1 MFCDNI
7 HRKKRGEMKKD
18 ELEERI
24 KKVVSSLLK
33 VPQEKIS
40 SSSDFVKDLGAES
53 IQSLE
58 LVAAFEHEFG
68 IEMDEEESLEVK
80 TMGKAVEFIGKIL
93 KEQGKLEE

>member
-1 MFCDNI
+1 M
-7 HRKKRGEMKKD
+7 KRD

-33 VPQEKIS
+33 VPQEKIT

-68 IEMDEEESLEVK
+68 IEMDEDKALEVK
-80 TMGKAVEFIGKIL
+80 TVGKAIEYIGEVL
-93 KEQGKLEE
+93 KREGKLEE

>member
-1 MFCDNI
+1 M
-7 HRKKRGEMKKD
+7 KRD

-33 VPQEKIS
+33 VPQEKIV

-68 IEMDEEESLEVK
+68 IEMDEDEALEIK
-80 TMGKAVEFIGKIL
+80 TMEKAVEFIGKIL

>member
-1 MFCDNI
+1 
-7 HRKKRGEMKKD
+7 MKKD
-18 ELEERI
+18 ELEARI

-33 VPQEKIS
+33 VAEEKIAL
-40 SSSDFVKDLGAES
+40 SSDFVKDLGAES

-68 IEMDEEESLEVK
+68 IEMDEDESLEVK
-80 TMGKAVEFIGKIL
+80 TVGKAVEFIGKIL

>member
-1 MFCDNI
+1 M
-7 HRKKRGEMKKD
+7 KRD
-18 ELEERI
+18 ELEARI

-33 VPQEKIS
+33 VPEEKIAL
-40 SSSDFVKDLGAES
+40 SSDFVKDLGAES

-80 TMGKAVEFIGKIL
+80 TVGKAIEFIGKIL
-93 KEQGKLEE
+93 KEEGKLEE